1 MKRMSL
7 KRWRELREHIVDG
20 FEAVLDHT
28 SVLDPVPYSEKRDA
42 AVQARNA
49 ALKALYEAAAIEPP
63 EGIDPS

>member
-7 KRWRELREHIVDG
+7 KRWRELREQMVDK
-20 FEAVLDHT
+20 FENAMNDIATLDDAT
-28 SVLDPVPYSEKRDA
+28 INDKRDA